1 MEAKIREVVVSD
13 NALQS
18 LEQIY
23 DYGVETFAFNAA
35 TLYIEELYN
44 RIYQLSTE
52 YLMHPECRFLRT
64 KGKIYR
70 NLIHGNY
77 LVIYRITTER
87 IEVLNVIH
95 GSRSVSTI
103 KSSRKIRID

>member
-1 MEAKIREVVVSD
+1 
-13 NALQS
+13 
-18 LEQIY
+18 
-23 DYGVETFAFNAA
+23 
-35 TLYIEELYN
+35 
-44 RIYQLSTE
+44 
-52 YLMHPECRFLRT
+52 MHPECRFLRT